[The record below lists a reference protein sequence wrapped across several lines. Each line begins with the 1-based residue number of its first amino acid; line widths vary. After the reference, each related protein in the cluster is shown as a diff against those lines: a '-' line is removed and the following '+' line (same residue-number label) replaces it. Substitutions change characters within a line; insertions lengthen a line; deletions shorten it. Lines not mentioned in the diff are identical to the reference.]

1 MAMDRAPV
9 LRSSRV
15 SDDLT
20 LSGLLDVLERAD
32 DLPLRSRPRPARA
45 AVLRPGP
52 ARTARGA
59 GGVRPLPPARPVPL
73 PRPRPPVVQPPAVLP
88 EAAVRAEPRP
98 GLGARLRTLPR
109 GLGARLRTVARRL
122 AMWGAGPGGA
132 NLAWGRP
139 AAPAPRA
146 DGPVVLTELPST
158 PTIRPAAPS
167 PAAAL
172 VPARTP
178 RPIAPPRVPV
188 VPPLARQVPAPR
200 PTPSPGTAPAGHRPG
215 SARASGP
222 ARARGDPRPPPARGQ
237 PPG

>member
-15 SDDLT
+15 SDDLS

-32 DLPLRSRPRPARA
+32 DLPLRGRPRPTRA
-45 AVLRPGP
+45 AVLRPGQ
-52 ARTARGA
+52 ARTAR
-59 GGVRPLPPARPVPL
+59 GVRPLPPARPVPV
-73 PRPRPPVVQPPAVLP
+73 PRPRPAVAPAPVAPPEPAV
-88 EAAVRAEPRP
+88 VAEPRP
-98 GLGARLRTLPR
+98 GLGARLRAVPR
-109 GLGARLRTVARRL
+109 GLGARLRTLTRRL
-122 AMWGAGPGGA
+122 ALWGAGPGGA
-132 NLAWGRP
+132 HLAWGRP
-139 AAPAPRA
+139 VAPAPRA
-146 DGPVVLTELPST
+146 DGPVLLTELPST

-172 VPARTP
+172 LPARTP
-178 RPIAPPRVPV
+178 RPVALPRVPV

-200 PTPSPGTAPAGHRPG
+200 PTPSPGTAPAGHRPR
-215 SARASGP
+215 SARASGL

>member
-1 MAMDRAPV
+1 MAMDRAQV

-15 SDDLT
+15 PDDLT
-20 LSGLLDVLERAD
+20 LSGLLDVLDRAD
-32 DLPLRSRPRPARA
+32 DLPLRGRPRPARA
-45 AVLRPGP
+45 VVLRPGQARSTRP
-52 ARTARGA
+52 AR
-59 GGVRPLPPARPVPL
+59 GVRPLPPARPVPV
-73 PRPRPPVVQPPAVLP
+73 PRPRPPVVQPPVVAP
-88 EAAVRAEPRP
+88 EPAVRTQPRP
-98 GLGARLRTLPR
+98 GLGARLRTFPR
-109 GLGARLRTVARRL
+109 GLAARLRTVTRRL
-122 AMWGAGPGGA
+122 ALWGAGPGGA

-139 AAPAPRA
+139 VAPAPRA

-158 PTIRPAAPS
+158 PTIQPVAPS

-172 VPARTP
+172 VPARAP
-178 RPIAPPRVPV
+178 RPVAPPRVPV

-237 PPG
+237 PHG